1 MKRVS
6 VFIAIFILIFPILG
20 FCKNKEKERIER
32 CIWLVSEIM
41 KEDAPRYLL
50 SHSKGVVIIPG
61 IKKAAFIFGA
71 KRGKGVIVLRKNGK
85 WLPPFFITLSGGSFG
100 LQAGAKSSDILL
112 IVMTERAVDTFRR
125 NKMRLGVDIGITAG
139 PVGKETGLSS
149 EDLYKVDIYCYG
161 KERGIFAGINLSGS
175 IITHDREANRRFYGK
190 EISFEDILKGRLK
203 NIPAEAKKL
212 LRTIEKYS
220 KI

>member
-50 SHSKGVVIIPG
+50 SHSKGIVIIPG

-125 NKMRLGVDIGITAG
+125 NKMRLGVDIGIKKKQDFLQKTSIRLTYI
-139 PVGKETGLSS
+139 VMEKKEEYLLESIFQ
-149 EDLYKVDIYCYG
+149 DL
-161 KERGIFAGINLSGS
+161 L
-175 IITHDREANRRFYGK
+175 
-190 EISFEDILKGRLK
+190 
-203 NIPAEAKKL
+203 
-212 LRTIEKYS
+212 
-220 KI
+220 